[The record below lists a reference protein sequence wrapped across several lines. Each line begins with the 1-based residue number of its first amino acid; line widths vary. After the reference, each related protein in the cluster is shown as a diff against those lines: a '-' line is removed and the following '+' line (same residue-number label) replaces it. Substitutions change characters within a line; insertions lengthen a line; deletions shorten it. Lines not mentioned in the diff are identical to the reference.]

1 MVCFCCCKAN
11 GQAQVQTLGADSSI
25 YFVPGDTVDF
35 ADENTEDPKSIK
47 LKKIYDPKKA
57 AMLSAAF
64 PGLGQ
69 IYNKKYWKLPF
80 VYGGLAALGYGVYW
94 NNKYF
99 VIYTNAYFDYTD
111 GNPTTNRWKDL
122 FNQSDITD
130 TEAGNSQL
138 ATKLDQKRT
147 SYRRDRDFMII
158 LTLGMYVL
166 NIIDA
171 SVDAHLSD
179 FDISKD
185 ISLRVE
191 PEMKFNEMVNAPS
204 VGMRCKLRF

>member
-1 MVCFCCCKAN
+1 MR
-11 GQAQVQTLGADSSI
+11 AQVQTLGSDSSI

-35 ADENTEDPKSIK
+35 DEEIPVDPNSVK
-47 LKKIYDPKKA
+47 LEKKYSPKKA

-80 VYGGLAALGYGVYW
+80 VYGGLAALGYSVYW

-99 VIYTNAYFDYTD
+99 VYYSNAYFDYTD
-111 GNPTTNRWKDL
+111 DNPTTNRWKEVFD
-122 FNQSDITD
+122 QSNIDSSD
-130 TEAGNSQL
+130 EADSQL

-171 SVDAHLSD
+171 SVDAHLAD

-185 ISLRVE
+185 LSLRVE
-191 PEMKFNEMVNAPS
+191 PQVRFNEVVRSPS
-204 VGMRCKLRF
+204 LGMSCKFRF

>member
-1 MVCFCCCKAN
+1 MR
-11 GQAQVQTLGADSSI
+11 AQVQTLGSDSSI

-35 ADENTEDPKSIK
+35 EDEVSFDPNSVK
-47 LKKIYDPKKA
+47 LEKKYSPKKA

-80 VYGGLAALGYGVYW
+80 VYGGLAALGYSVYW

-99 VIYTNAYFDYTD
+99 VYYSNAYFDYTD
-111 GNPTTNRWKDL
+111 DNPTTNRWKEVFD
-122 FNQSDITD
+122 QSNIDSSD
-130 TEAGNSQL
+130 EADSQL

-171 SVDAHLSD
+171 SVDAHLAD

-185 ISLRVE
+185 LSLRVE
-191 PEMKFNEMVNAPS
+191 PQVRFNEVVRSPS
-204 VGMRCKLRF
+204 LGMSCKFRF